1 MRNKTIILIQA
12 RLGSTRFP
20 KKILQ
25 KIGNK
30 TVIEIL
36 YNRIRS
42 IKLADKI
49 IIVTTKNKTDDVL
62 VNFLRKKKI
71 TVFRGSEKNVLKRF
85 YDAGKKFYGKF
96 IVRIC
101 GDCPFVE
108 KVLLE
113 KMIKKIKDDELDYV
127 SNINPPTY
135 PDGLDLEVFTFK
147 ALSKAYFNS
156 KTEHE
161 KEHVTPY
168 IIKNMDKNY
177 NFKLTKNYSKIRV
190 TLDEKQDLENLRYIF
205 KRFNNLSKIN
215 LKSIIQVMKNK
226 FKINNGNY
234 NLGRN
239 AGSSLNKGQKLWRR
253 AINTIPGGNML
264 LSKRPEMFLPNIW
277 PTYFSKSSGCNVWD
291 LDGKKYIDLA
301 TMSVG
306 TNILG
311 YRNKK
316 VDKSVIK
323 SIKNGNM
330 SSLNCPEEVF
340 LSEKLIDMHK
350 HFDMVKFAKSGGE
363 ANAIAIRIAR
373 AHSKKDNVAICG
385 YHGWH
390 DWYLS
395 ANLSSVR
402 NLNNHLLPGL
412 SAHGVPKKLKGTVFP
427 FEFNDIKNFYSICK
441 NNNIGVVKMEVYR
454 NFPPKNNFLKKVR
467 SFCSKNKIILIFDEC
482 TSGFRETYG
491 GLHLKYNVIPDICI
505 LGKALGNGYPIN
517 AIIGKRHI
525 MQSAQSTFISST
537 FWTERTGYVAALKAL
552 EEMERVKSWRIIS
565 KTGRQIKENW
575 LKLSKKHKL
584 KINISGLDALPSFSI
599 NSKNWLKYKSF
610 ITLRMLENSILAS
623 NIIFV
628 SIAHSNKILKKYFKV
643 LDKVFREIK
652 NFEENKNIYQLNKI
666 PLSQTTFKRLN

>member
-215 LKSIIQVMKNK
+215 LKSII
-226 FKINNGNY
+226 
-234 NLGRN
+234 
-239 AGSSLNKGQKLWRR
+239 
-253 AINTIPGGNML
+253 
-264 LSKRPEMFLPNIW
+264 
-277 PTYFSKSSGCNVWD
+277 KS
-291 LDGKKYIDLA
+291 
-301 TMSVG
+301 
-306 TNILG
+306 
-311 YRNKK
+311 
-316 VDKSVIK
+316 
-323 SIKNGNM
+323 
-330 SSLNCPEEVF
+330 
-340 LSEKLIDMHK
+340 
-350 HFDMVKFAKSGGE
+350 
-363 ANAIAIRIAR
+363 
-373 AHSKKDNVAICG
+373 
-385 YHGWH
+385 
-390 DWYLS
+390 
-395 ANLSSVR
+395 
-402 NLNNHLLPGL
+402 
-412 SAHGVPKKLKGTVFP
+412 
-427 FEFNDIKNFYSICK
+427 
-441 NNNIGVVKMEVYR
+441 
-454 NFPPKNNFLKKVR
+454 
-467 SFCSKNKIILIFDEC
+467 
-482 TSGFRETYG
+482 
-491 GLHLKYNVIPDICI
+491 
-505 LGKALGNGYPIN
+505 
-517 AIIGKRHI
+517 
-525 MQSAQSTFISST
+525 
-537 FWTERTGYVAALKAL
+537 
-552 EEMERVKSWRIIS
+552 
-565 KTGRQIKENW
+565 
-575 LKLSKKHKL
+575 
-584 KINISGLDALPSFSI
+584 
-599 NSKNWLKYKSF
+599 
-610 ITLRMLENSILAS
+610 
-623 NIIFV
+623 
-628 SIAHSNKILKKYFKV
+628 
-643 LDKVFREIK
+643 
-652 NFEENKNIYQLNKI
+652 
-666 PLSQTTFKRLN
+666 

>member
-1 MRNKTIILIQA
+1 MRNKTIILVQA
-12 RLGSTRFP
+12 RLGSKRFP

-42 IKLADKI
+42 IKLADKV
-49 IIVTTKNKTDDVL
+49 IIVTTKNKIDNAL
-62 VNFLRKKKI
+62 VNFLKKRRI
-71 TVFRGSEKNVLKRF
+71 AVFRGSEKNVLKRF
-85 YDAGKKFYGKF
+85 YDAGKKYSGKF

-108 KVLLE
+108 RSLLE
-113 KMIKKIKDDELDYV
+113 KMIKKIKNNELDYV

-156 KTEHE
+156 KTEFE
-161 KEHVTPY
+161 REHVTPY

-177 NFKLTKNYSKIRV
+177 NFKLPKNYSKIRV
-190 TLDEKQDLENLRYIF
+190 TLDEKLDLENLRYIF
-205 KRFNNLSKIN
+205 KKYNNLSKIN
-215 LKSIIQVMKNK
+215 LKNIIKVMTNK
-226 FKINNGNY
+226 YKLNNYEN

-239 AGSSLNKGQKLWRR
+239 AGSNLNNGQKLWRR

-291 LDGKKYIDLA
+291 LDNKKYLDLA

-311 YRNKK
+311 YRNKR
-316 VDKSVIK
+316 VDKKVIG
-323 SIKNGNM
+323 SIKDGNM

-340 LSEKLIDMHK
+340 LSEKLIEIHK

-395 ANLSSVR
+395 ANLSSSK
-402 NLNNHLLPGL
+402 NLNKHLLPGL
-412 SAHGVPKKLKGTVFP
+412 PAHGVPKKLKGTVFP
-427 FEFNDIKNFYSICK
+427 FEFNDIKKFYNICK

-467 SFCSKNKIILIFDEC
+467 NYCSKNKIILIFDEC

-491 GLHLKYNVIPDICI
+491 GLHLKYNVTPDICI

-517 AIIGKRHI
+517 AIMGKRSV
-525 MQSAQSTFISST
+525 MESAQSTFISST
-537 FWTERTGYVAALKAL
+537 FWTERTGYVAALKTL
-552 EEMERVKSWRIIS
+552 EEMQRIRSWDIIS
-565 KTGRQIKENW
+565 KTGRKIKKNW

-584 KINISGLDALPSFSI
+584 KINISGLDALPTFSI

-628 SIAHSNKILKKYFKV
+628 SVSHSNRVLKKYFKV
-643 LDKVFREIK
+643 LDKIFKEIK
-652 NFEENKNIYQLNKI
+652 NFEKNKNIYQLNKV